1 MRKKNREWRNAR
13 KKIAVE
19 DLINII
25 IGNNVFQKK
34 LFFTKEKN
42 VTKSWHY
49 EQVIQELKERRDA
62 RGEDCYFDVP

>member
-1 MRKKNREWRNAR
+1 M
-13 KKIAVE
+13 E